1 MYNFERSAIVPEMSK
16 LEENFESFLS
26 NYFDASYDQKETKK
40 LRDIIREIKRYFK
53 DGSVGGWSSLYCKVT
68 WNDQTLENDADFE
81 IFDILLK
88 IDIQNGA
95 DQSKIVNSLCNYGAF
110 ETVKVGNS
118 YFLTKLVWTG
128 FGNLFLFS
136 ERFTLFLFLWYSLKR
151 LSFYFAIIF

>member
-1 MYNFERSAIVPEMSK
+1 MRLFVKWEAVI
-16 LEENFESFLS
+16 LEI
-26 NYFDASYDQKETKK
+26 ETF
-40 LRDIIREIKRYFK
+40 FK
-53 DGSVGGWSSLYCKVT
+53 DDKVGGWSSLYCKAT
-68 WNDQTLENDADFE
+68 WNESTLENDADFE

-151 LSFYFAIIF
+151 LFFYFAIIF